1 MLATRENR
9 QADPRAYYRAQQAAG
24 RAVLKAIQAGEL
36 VRPAVC
42 SRCGGGKRIE
52 AHHPDYSKP
61 LEVMWLCR
69 RCHYHEHGHAQEHS
83 EHLRALALKRLAD
96 ARAAAAARV
105 RLMEATAEGV
115 A

>member
-9 QADPRAYYRAQQAAG
+9 VANPLAYHRAQMAAG
-24 RAVLKAIQAGEL
+24 RAVLKAVAAGTL
-36 VRPAVC
+36 VRPASC

-83 EHLRALALKRLAD
+83 EHLRKLAAEKAE
-96 ARAAAAARV
+96 RV
-105 RLMEATAEGV
+105 RSMEAV
-115 A
+115 